1 MYDGDIDNII
11 DNSNGELIY
20 PFDKVKPLCD
30 LLNELNDK
38 NEELK
43 KELRKKLTDELTD
56 MTKIQNQLKEG
67 LKNTEELLVLTNKYE
82 RLKKEYVAV
91 RQQNSRLKQAVS
103 GYEDTAKVANRLTR
117 ELEKN
122 NMKVLAVKR
131 KGDLL

>member
-1 MYDGDIDNII
+1 MTEKRFTGVYIKDGLVELGDNGI
-11 DNSNGELIY
+11 
-20 PFDKVKPLCD
+20 VKLCPNERLEE
-30 LLNELNDK
+30 LLNELS
-38 NEELK
+38 NENE
-43 KELRKKLTDELTD
+43 
-56 MTKIQNQLKEG
+56 Q
-67 LKNTEELLVLTNKYE
+67 
-82 RLKKEYVAV
+82 LKKEYVAV